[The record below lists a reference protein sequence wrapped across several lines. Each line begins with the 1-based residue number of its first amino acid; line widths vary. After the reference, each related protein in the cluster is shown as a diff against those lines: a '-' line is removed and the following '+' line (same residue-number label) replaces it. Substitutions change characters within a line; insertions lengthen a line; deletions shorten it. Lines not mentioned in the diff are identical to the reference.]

1 MGSRLLRDRSAFD
14 APEEGVTRR
23 DQIHLKSAMASR
35 DGLAILEKY
44 EHEGLRDEG
53 IVKELPWVVVT
64 SFILSE

>member
-1 MGSRLLRDRSAFD
+1 MGSRLLRDRSALD

-44 EHEGLRDEG
+44 EHEGL
-53 IVKELPWVVVT
+53 VMKELLR
-64 SFILSE
+64 SFHGWS